1 MRYNCRN
8 TIIKQKLKMAKKNKH
23 NYQILIIRKSRKKD
37 MVRNMKDREL
47 ARGKIKKYM
56 KIF

>member
-1 MRYNCRN
+1 
-8 TIIKQKLKMAKKNKH
+8 MAKKNKH

-56 KIF
+56 KIFQSFNNKI